1 DQLAV
6 RDDIARQQMASFEAS
21 MPARVA
27 VQQADVDKA
36 RAALA
41 LLTRQRNE
49 LVVRAGLTG
58 VLQMVPVDVGQQVA
72 PGANLARVADPTHLK
87 AEIRIN
93 ETEAQ
98 DIAIGQK
105 ATVDTRN
112 GIVVGKV
119 VRIDPSVQN
128 GTRTVDVMLPD
139 ELP

>member
-1 DQLAV
+1 LASV
-6 RDDIARQQMASFEAS
+6 EDATQSRL
-21 MPARVA
+21 A
-27 VQQADVDKA
+27 VQQSEVDQS
-36 RAALA
+36 RAMMQLKR
-41 LLTRQRNE
+41 RQVDE
-49 LVVRAGLTG
+49 LHVRAGVRG